1 MFQGPNGYIAQ
12 TCKVQ
17 PGTGVSKTKWRFYT
31 VFDLIPLY
39 TYLFSVDE
47 TENQDESTGLV

>member
-1 MFQGPNGYIAQ
+1 MFQSPNGYIAQ

-17 PGTGVSKTKWRFYT
+17 PGTGVSTTKWWFYT

-39 TYLFSVDE
+39 TYLFSLDE